1 MQDKLLTGTI
11 VAASA
16 VALVDIQTVMGIVLM
31 AVQLG
36 LIIWK
41 AVAKYRQSKSDKEKM
56 QAILDAQQ
64 EVDALEKSKKGDDK

>member
-16 VALVDIQTVMGIVLM
+16 VALVDIQTVMGIILM

-41 AVAKYRQSKSDKEKM
+41 AVAKYRQAKSEKEKM
-56 QAILDAQQ
+56 QAILNAQQ
-64 EVDALEKSKKGDDK
+64 EVDALDKTKKGDVK

>member
-16 VALVDIQTVMGIVLM
+16 VALVDIQTVMGIILM
-31 AVQLG
+31 VVQLG

-41 AVAKYRQSKSDKEKM
+41 AIEKVKGSKSQKEKIDAIE
-56 QAILDAQQ
+56 QAQKEIS
-64 EVDALEKSKKGDDK
+64 ETKKGGDK